1 MDCGGI
7 RQKSRCF
14 AAGGGASQAAF
25 FANGYSARLN
35 GLL

>member
-1 MDCGGI
+1 MDYSGI

-25 FANGYSARLN
+25 FADGYSAGVN